1 MTDHQIVIAAVRFGD
16 GDRIDDLLEAVV
28 RGVQSR
34 GYSVA
39 GYLQRE
45 TPDGP
50 GCCSIMHLEE
60 ISSGAQIRI
69 SQALGAGSRGCR
81 LDPQALAEVSGR
93 LLSVIG
99 PNTELLVL
107 NRFGKGESDGQGF
120 RNVIENACALGVPV
134 LTAVRETYEPAWN
147 EFAAG
152 IGEFLEPDVDQV
164 TQWALR
170 AVAGRRQSRDAA

>member
-1 MTDHQIVIAAVRFGD
+1 MTDHQIAVAAVRFGE
-16 GDRIDDLLEAVV
+16 GDRIDSLLEAVV
-28 RGVQSR
+28 RGIQSR

-45 TPDGP
+45 VPDGP

-60 ISSGAQIRI
+60 IASGAQVCI
-69 SQALGAGSRGCR
+69 SQALGAGSQGCR

-93 LLSVIG
+93 LLAVIG
-99 PNTELLVL
+99 PDTELLVL

-147 EFAAG
+147 AFSAG
-152 IGEFLEPDVDQV
+152 VGAFLEPDEDKVL
-164 TQWALR
+164 QWALQ
-170 AVAGRRQSRDAA
+170 AAAGRRQSRDAA